1 MMIDYQR
8 KEIIMP
14 ISQNLARILRQHK
27 DRTGLTFKEMAD
39 ELDFS
44 KSTLVEY
51 FNGNGNPRVKDLEL
65 LVSTLDIP
73 ITEIVSDPLP
83 GQEQVETVVR
93 MSRLLSGLD
102 PERRDR
108 AVHLC
113 LELAALFAEGNI
125 L

>member
-1 MMIDYQR
+1 MS
-8 KEIIMP
+8 

-27 DRTGLTFKEMAD
+27 DRTGLTFKEMAS

-51 FNGNGNPRVKDLEL
+51 LNGNGNPRAKDLEL
-65 LVSTLDIP
+65 LASTLDIP

-83 GQEQVETVVR
+83 EQEQVETVVR
-93 MSRLLSGLD
+93 MSQLLSGLD

-125 L
+125 F